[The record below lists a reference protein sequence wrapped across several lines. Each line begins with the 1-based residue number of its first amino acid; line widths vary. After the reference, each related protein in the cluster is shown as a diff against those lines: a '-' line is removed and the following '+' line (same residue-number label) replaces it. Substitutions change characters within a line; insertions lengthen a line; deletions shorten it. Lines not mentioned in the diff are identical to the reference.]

1 MAEHLFDKSH
11 RYTIRMKGNVLG
23 ELEEL
28 VLLTIAVLDQ
38 EAYGVAVTQEIE
50 QQTGRVVDF
59 SSVHTTLKRLQE
71 KGFLRSEMGGATP
84 ERGGRRK
91 RLYTITIAGFQALR
105 EVQQTRSRLWEQ
117 IPNKMQ
123 WEAI

>member
-1 MAEHLFDKSH
+1 
-11 RYTIRMKGNVLG
+11 MKGNILG

-91 RLYTITIAGFQALR
+91 RLYTITTAGFQAIR

-117 IPNKMQ
+117 IPNKIQ
-123 WEAI
+123 WKAI

>member
-1 MAEHLFDKSH
+1 
-11 RYTIRMKGNVLG
+11 MKGNVLG

-71 KGFLRSEMGGATP
+71 KGLLRSEMGGAT
-84 ERGGRRK
+84 
-91 RLYTITIAGFQALR
+91 TAGFQALR